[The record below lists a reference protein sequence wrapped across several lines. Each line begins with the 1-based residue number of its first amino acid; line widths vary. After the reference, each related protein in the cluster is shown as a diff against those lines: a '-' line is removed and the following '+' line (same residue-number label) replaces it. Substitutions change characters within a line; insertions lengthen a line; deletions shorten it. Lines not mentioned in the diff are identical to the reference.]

1 MKNPARLFTLTI
13 FVGSFLL
20 FLVQPMIARLALP
33 KLGGAPAVWNTAML
47 FYQAVLLA
55 GYLYAHALSRLQIRA
70 QIGVHLAL
78 LLVAALT
85 LPIGLR
91 DLAPPDVAANPAP
104 WLLMLLTLS
113 IGPLFF
119 AISAQAPLM
128 QSWFARASG
137 GRDPY
142 FLYAASNAGSLL
154 ALIAYPLL
162 VEPQLALGGQ
172 AIMWSGGFALLI
184 ALVALCA
191 IAARNSPAPV
201 AVADKPRSTVSW
213 RDRVRWTLIAFVPSG
228 MMLSTTTHLTTDI
241 MAMPLLWVIP
251 LGLYLVTFI
260 VAFADGGEGFSRHA
274 ARIAPAVLLVLGA
287 YAFLASGGQ
296 AVIMASLD
304 LVLLFYVAL
313 ALHGE
318 LARTRPGPD
327 QLTDFYVWVSVGG
340 MLGGLFCGLLA
351 PMLFDSGY
359 EHPIL
364 IVLAALLLPATP
376 LIPWFGRLWQK
387 RSVRLLIGGALPV
400 AAIAASWWAGLWLM
414 APGKMQDVGALML
427 GVTALLA
434 VVAIGHRL
442 AFATYLTA
450 LMLALGGWQ
459 ALKISQIPFARE
471 RSFFGIYSVR
481 TNGERGVREFLHG
494 TTLHGVQ
501 SIVPGMTN
509 RPMTYYAP
517 ESGAGRAL
525 RAMPADSDIAF
536 IGLGAGTLSCYA
548 KPGQRW
554 TAFEIDPLVVRI
566 ARTDPLFNYISICK
580 PDLRVDLGDARLRL
594 KAYPKRFDTIAVDA
608 FSSDA
613 IPLHLMTTQAFDGYA
628 EALKPGG
635 LLLVHISNRFI
646 DLEPVVAKIAT
657 AGGWTVSVRRYN
669 PPDPSVQPHGQWD
682 TPSWWIALS
691 RDPDSIRTLTADGGW
706 RPIKTR
712 ADLRVWTDDYASVL
726 PVIRLR

>member
-1 MKNPARLFTLTI
+1 MTNPARLFTLTI

-55 GYLYAHALSRLQIRA
+55 GYLYAHALSRMRFQV
-70 QIGVHLAL
+70 QVGVHLGIL
-78 LLVAALT
+78 LLAALT

-91 DLAPPDVAANPAP
+91 ELAPPDAAANPAA

-128 QSWFARASG
+128 QAWFARASG
-137 GRDPY
+137 GREPY

-172 AIMWSGGFALLI
+172 TRLWSGGFAVLI
-184 ALVALCA
+184 ALVGYCA
-191 IAARNSPAPV
+191 FVVRANPL
-201 AVADKPRSTVSW
+201 AVEGPRKSTATISW
-213 RDRVRWTLIAFVPSG
+213 RDRARWTLIAFVPSG

-260 VAFADGGEGFSRHA
+260 MAFADGGMGFSRHV
-274 ARIAPAVLLVLGA
+274 ARIAPLVLLVLGA

-318 LARTRPGPD
+318 LARTRPEPEN
-327 QLTDFYVWVSVGG
+327 LTDFYVWISVGG

-364 IVLAALLLPATP
+364 IVLAALMLPARPLLARFARLWTTRPLRLVFGLLLPVT
-376 LIPWFGRLWQK
+376 
-387 RSVRLLIGGALPV
+387 
-400 AAIAASWWAGLWLM
+400 AIAVSWWAGLWILT
-414 APGKMQDVGALML
+414 PGKMQDAGALML

-434 VVAIGHRL
+434 IIAIGHRV
-442 AFATYLTA
+442 AFAAYLTA

-459 ALKISQIPFARE
+459 AIKISQIPFARE
-471 RSFFGIYSVR
+471 RSFFGIYSIR
-481 TNGERGVREFLHG
+481 TNADRGVREFLHG

-501 SIVPGMTN
+501 SIVPGMASH
-509 RPMTYYAP
+509 PMTYYAP

-525 RAMPADSDIAF
+525 RAAPSNSDIAF

-566 ARTDPLFNYISICK
+566 ARTEALFNYISTCK
-580 PDLRVDLGDARLRL
+580 PDLKVDLGDARLRL
-594 KAYPKRFDTIAVDA
+594 KAYPNRFDIIAVDA

-613 IPLHLMTTQAFDGYA
+613 IPLHLMTTQAFDGYSN
-628 EALKPGG
+628 ALKPGG
-635 LLLVHISNRFI
+635 LLLEHISNRFI
-646 DLEPVVAKIAT
+646 DLEPVVAKIAEV
-657 AGGWTVSVRRYN
+657 GGWTVRVRRYN
-669 PPDPSVQPHGQWD
+669 PPEPNAQPRGQWE

-691 RDPDSIRTLTADGGW
+691 RDPERINSLTAVGGW
-706 RPIKTR
+706 RTIKTR

-726 PVIRLR
+726 PVIRVR

>member
-33 KLGGAPAVWNTAML
+33 RLGGAPAVWNTAML
-47 FYQAVLLA
+47 FYQAALLA
-55 GYLYAHALSRLQIRA
+55 GYLYAHALGRLPVRA
-70 QIGVHLAL
+70 QIGVHAAL
-78 LLVAALT
+78 LLAAALT

-91 DLAPPDVAANPAP
+91 DLAPPDAAANPAP

-172 AIMWSGGFALLI
+172 SLLWSGGFVLLMT
-184 ALVALCA
+184 LVAVCA
-191 IAARNSPAPV
+191 WVARNSPALADQLPV
-201 AVADKPRSTVSW
+201 VGTIVGW

-274 ARIAPAVLLVLGA
+274 GRIAPAVLLVLGA
-287 YAFLASGGQ
+287 YAFLAANGQ
-296 AVIMASLD
+296 AIIMASLD

-318 LARTRPGPD
+318 LARTRPGPR
-327 QLTDFYVWVSVGG
+327 QLTDFYVWLSVGG
-340 MLGGLFCGLLA
+340 VLGGLFCGLLA
-351 PMLFDSGY
+351 PMVFDSGY

-364 IVLAALLLPATP
+364 IVLAALMLPARPLIGWFDRVWQRPALRLALGWILPAT
-376 LIPWFGRLWQK
+376 
-387 RSVRLLIGGALPV
+387 
-400 AAIAASWWAGLWLM
+400 AITASWWAGLWLLG
-414 APGKMQDVGALML
+414 PGDMRDISGIFLGA
-427 GVTALLA
+427 TALLA
-434 VVAIGHRL
+434 VIAIGHRV

-459 ALKISQIPFARE
+459 AIKISQIPFARE

-481 TNGERGVREFLHG
+481 TNDLRGVREFLHG

-501 SIVPGMTN
+501 SLVPGMTN

-525 RAMPADSDIAF
+525 TAMPADSDIAF

-566 ARTDPLFNYISICK
+566 ARADQLFSYVSACK
-580 PDLRVDLGDARLRL
+580 PDLKIDLGDARLRL
-594 KAYPKRFDTIAVDA
+594 KSHPHQFDAIAVDA

-628 EALKPGG
+628 NALKPGG
-635 LLLVHISNRFI
+635 LLLVHVSNRFI
-646 DLEPVVAKIAT
+646 DLEPVVAAIAD

-669 PPDPSVQPHGQWD
+669 PVDPALQPHGQWD

-691 RDPDSIRTLTADGGW
+691 RDPARVGALTSAGGW
-706 RPIKTR
+706 RPIHRR

>member
-33 KLGGAPAVWNTAML
+33 RLGGAPAVWNTAML

-55 GYLYAHALSRLQIRA
+55 GYLYTHALSRLQIRA
-70 QIGVHLAL
+70 QVGVHLAL

-91 DLAPPDVAANPAP
+91 DLAPPDATANPAP

-162 VEPQLALGGQ
+162 VEPVLALGGQ
-172 AIMWSGGFALLI
+172 LWLWSGGFALLI

-191 IAARNSPAPV
+191 RAVRNSPVLLDQLADV
-201 AVADKPRSTVSW
+201 RTAVGW

-251 LGLYLVTFI
+251 LGLYLITFI

-274 ARIAPAVLLVLGA
+274 GRIAPAVLLVLGA
-287 YAFLASGGQ
+287 YAFLAASGQ
-296 AVIMASLD
+296 AIIMASLD

-318 LARTRPGPD
+318 LARTRPGPR

-364 IVLAALLLPATP
+364 IVLAALMLPATP
-376 LIPWFGRLWQK
+376 LIGWFDRLWRK
-387 RSVRLLIGGALPV
+387 PALGLLLGWLLPV
-400 AAIAASWWAGLWLM
+400 AAIAASWWAGLWLLG
-414 APGKMQDVGALML
+414 PGNMHDSGSAILGA
-427 GVTALLA
+427 TALLA
-434 VVAIGHRL
+434 VIAIGQRIP
-442 AFATYLTA
+442 FATYLAA

-459 ALKISQIPFARE
+459 AIKISQIPFARE

-481 TNGERGVREFLHG
+481 TNEQRGVREFLHG

-501 SIVPGMTN
+501 SLVPGMSN

-525 RAMPADSDIAF
+525 TAMPADSDIAF

-566 ARTDPLFNYISICK
+566 ARNDQLFSYISNCK
-580 PDLRVDLGDARLRL
+580 PDLKIDLGDARLRL
-594 KAYPKRFDTIAVDA
+594 KSHPHQFDAIAVDA

-628 EALKPGG
+628 DALKPGG
-635 LLLVHISNRFI
+635 LLLVHVSNRFI
-646 DLEPVVAKIAT
+646 DLEPVVAAIAD

-669 PPDPSVQPHGQWD
+669 PVEPAMQPLGQWD

-691 RDPDSIRTLTADGGW
+691 REPARINMLTANGGW
-706 RPIKTR
+706 RPIHRR